1 MKKELKIV
9 IIISVMILI
18 GITTILFKMINN
30 NIKYTKFE
38 QKNNQILT
46 HKKPEGFKKGYTDG
60 AYSSYSYYGDD
71 ISCYYSIDTEEN
83 YTQAIDGKDYLERN
97 FHYTMKDK
105 VGEIKEKVIDGI
117 TWYSVK
123 KESNDGTTLYNYV
136 TMKDENVYK
145 FEYTI
150 HDYNNGDYG
159 EGEGIFCYKALEE
172 IVHSLKIK

>member
-9 IIISVMILI
+9 IVIIVLLAISIVAII
-18 GITTILFKMINN
+18 IKMINSGR
-30 NIKYTKFE
+30 KYE
-38 QKNNQILT
+38 MNSNGNNQILT
-46 HKKPEGFKKGYTDG
+46 HKVPEGFEKGYTDG
-60 AYSSYSYYGDD
+60 TYSSYSYYGDD

-105 VGEIKEKVIDGI
+105 IGEIKEEEIDGI

-123 KESNDGTTLYNYV
+123 KESSDGTTLHNYV
-136 TMKDENVYK
+136 AIKDENIYN

-150 HDYNNGDYG
+150 HDYNNGDHG
-159 EGEGIFCYKALEE
+159 QDEDIFCYKALEE